1 MVRGVQRRRGLAAPA
16 ALPTL
21 PGSRFLRRRPAR
33 ATSRDPRPLPAGAC
47 RLHPAAVSGATGST
61 GPGQRGA
68 LGVGLGRPPAVVLL
82 PCRPPSRAQDDPSD
96 SLGLPGGAVLPAHGV
111 RHAHRPGRGVQRR
124 APRRVGRL
132 LRQPQSRP
140 RPHLLQSAARRPRV
154 PQVQDEGSERRRARL
169 LPVLAGSQPSAPA
182 AARAAGGP
190 GSGDA
195 GLGGSLRG
203 RAVLQPVR
211 GAAGWHRA
219 LPDTG
224 CLFPRCWR
232 GSVGA
237 SNQGNCEVEG
247 EAEELVMEHCG
258 CIGNLGMSELMS
270 QKQRKPV
277 WFTFSSTWYSST

>member
-1 MVRGVQRRRGLAAPA
+1 MAAPA

-21 PGSRFLRRRPAR
+21 PGARFLRRRPAR
-33 ATSRDPRPLPAGAC
+33 AASRDPRPLPAGAS
-47 RLHPAAVSGATGST
+47 RLYPAAVSGATGST

-68 LGVGLGRPPAVVLL
+68 LVAGLGRPPAVVLL
-82 PCRPPSRAQDDPSD
+82 PRRPPSRSQDDPSD

-169 LPVLAGSQPSAPA
+169 RPVLAGSQPAAS
-182 AARAAGGP
+182 AARGAGGP

-195 GLGGSLRG
+195 GLGGSPRG
-203 RAVLQPVR
+203 RAVLRSAR

-219 LPDTG
+219 LPDLG
-224 CLFPRCWR
+224 CLFPGVGGEVWELQIREIVRSR
-232 GSVGA
+232 G
-237 SNQGNCEVEG
+237 
-247 EAEELVMEHCG
+247 
-258 CIGNLGMSELMS
+258 
-270 QKQRKPV
+270 KPR
-277 WFTFSSTWYSST
+277 SL